1 MMRTFF
7 PLTLTA
13 TTLIFSSCSRPPEPS
28 IEIPTALAADIGAIA
43 RNKFRVVDLSVL
55 VDENVPAHFGTNL
68 PFQRWTFNW
77 FEPQKSTYGSIAEPS
92 EAAYYGQRYVIDEH
106 TGTQIDFPA
115 HVIPPP
121 DSGLEHA
128 GPAGTVTGDK
138 YPLERLMGPAAV
150 IDVSAIRDA
159 AEPGTSPRITVAM
172 IEEWEI
178 THGPIQASDI
188 VLFRSGY
195 SNAYFKP
202 FPEGRRLTFEPAVEK
217 SKPGWPAPTPEVMD
231 YLHGK
236 GVWHLGTDGPS
247 MGYTDGGLPTHAAG
261 LKYGMSWTE
270 LLIDLDQLPAR
281 GAYFVSLPL
290 KIADQSGS
298 PARAIAFVPNEE

>member
-1 MMRTFF
+1 MMRTPFL
-7 PLTLTA
+7 LTLTA
-13 TTLIFSSCSRPPEPS
+13 TTLVFSSCSQPPEPS
-28 IEIPTALAADIGAIA
+28 IEIPTALAADVGEIA
-43 RNKFRVVDLSVL
+43 AKSRIVDLSVL
-55 VDENVPAHFGTNL
+55 VDEDVPAHFGTNP

-77 FEPQKSTYGSIAEPS
+77 FEPKKSEYGTIAEPG
-92 EAAYYGQRYVIDEH
+92 EAAYFGQRYVIDEH

-128 GPAGTVTGDK
+128 GPAGAVTGDK
-138 YPLERLMGPAAV
+138 YPLERLMGLAAV
-150 IDVSAIRDA
+150 VDVSAMRDA
-159 AEPGTSPRITVAM
+159 AEPGMSPRITVAM
-172 IEEWEI
+172 IEEWES
-178 THGPIQASDI
+178 THGPIEAGEV

-202 FPEGRRLTFEPAVEK
+202 LPEGLRLTFEPAVEK
-217 SKPGWPAPTPEVMD
+217 SKAGWPAPTPEVMEH
-231 YLHGK
+231 LHGK

-247 MGYTDGGLPTHAAG
+247 MGYTDGGIPTHAAG

-270 LLIDLDQLPAR
+270 LLINLDQLPAR

-298 PARAIAFVPNEE
+298 PARAIAFVPQEE